1 VNHKRL
7 LLAINAVT
15 LLPLAVWPL
24 ASPRGFYNTFPG
36 MGMHWIDI
44 NGPYNEHFLRDFGA
58 LNAALLVV
66 VVFALFQPAIEQ
78 AAGFAIAVYALPH
91 ALYHLQHLDVYESSE
106 KIIAVAPLV
115 LQIFMGLVIAA
126 PFKAGL
132 PSPSSPDRTPALDRT
147 T

>member
-1 VNHKRL
+1 M
-7 LLAINAVT
+7 INAVT

-24 ASPRGFYNTFPG
+24 ASPTNFYKTFPG

-66 VVFALFQPAIEQ
+66 IVFALWKQTPELMQ
-78 AAGFAIAVYALPH
+78 AAGVAIAIYALPH
-91 ALYHLQHLDVYESSE
+91 ALYHLGHLDVYESSE

-115 LQIFMGLVIAA
+115 IQIFMGLAIALIREPVIVGRAERGQ
-126 PFKAGL
+126 KSQAG
-132 PSPSSPDRTPALDRT
+132 
-147 T
+147 